1 MAQINRRPAA
11 VRRAAIVDAPDTFAP
26 QQQQQWP
33 TDNMSDNMDFEMPS
47 MQEWHDP
54 PNNDY
59 TGAMTPDPFGA
70 MTPDPV
76 GATAPDPFAKPAEI
90 VAMEKR
96 EAARREAAR
105 LSAGTPGGGMAG
117 VSTGG
122 VMGAPGRFSGSY
134 TSGFGATPGY
144 GGIKVGTPWGTPH
157 G

>member
-26 QQQQQWP
+26 QQQQPPQQQQF
-33 TDNMSDNMDFEMPS
+33 NMDFEMPS
-47 MQEWHDP
+47 MPGMGGP
-54 PNNDY
+54 P
-59 TGAMTPDPFGA
+59 THAGAMT
-70 MTPDPV
+70 
-76 GATAPDPFAKPAEI
+76 PDPFAKPAEI

-134 TSGFGATPGY
+134 TGGFGAPLGY
-144 GGIKVGTPWGTPH
+144 GGIKAGTPWGTPH

>member
-11 VRRAAIVDAPDTFAP
+11 VRRAAIVGAPDTFAP

-33 TDNMSDNMDFEMPS
+33 TANMDLEMPP
-47 MQEWHDP
+47 MPGMGGP

-59 TGAMTPDPFGA
+59 TGA

-76 GATAPDPFAKPAEI
+76 GATAPDPFAKPAEV

-105 LSAGTPGGGMAG
+105 LSAGAGGGMAG

-144 GGIKVGTPWGTPH
+144 GGIKVGTPWGTPFV
-157 G
+157 

>member
-33 TDNMSDNMDFEMPS
+33 TDNMSDNMYFEMPP
-47 MQEWHDP
+47 MPGMGGP

-59 TGAMTPDPFGA
+59 TGA